1 MPLIEWNESLE
12 LGVRSVDRQH
22 QRLVRYINLLDEAIK
37 EGKQSEVL
45 GSILEKLIEYTE
57 SHFSYEE
64 RLFDVHKYPGE
75 KKHVKLHTE
84 LIEKVHN
91 FQENFKN
98 SKDDISLELMDFLK
112 SWLVDH
118 ILIEDKKYAPYLI
131 ANGAR

>member
-12 LGVRSVDRQH
+12 LGVRSVDKQH

-37 EGKQSEVL
+37 KGSQSEEI
-45 GSILEKLIEYTE
+45 GSILDKLIEYTE

-75 KKHVKLHTE
+75 KNHIKLHAE
-84 LIEKVHN
+84 LIDKVHN
-91 FQENFKN
+91 FQESFKN
-98 SKDDISLELMDFLK
+98 READISLELMEFLK

-131 ANGAR
+131 ENGAR